1 MLTQE
6 QLEEYKKYGVLVIE
20 NILTDEEVELA
31 RHGLH
36 QQLLGLGIDHDKVL
50 MGEQKLEE
58 GVRLK
63 STASKIMYSKWK
75 MNVCLHEKVYNMMK
89 ELIMATCGKP
99 GFEHPFGPFD
109 DLLALIDRVCW
120 RLPDIIRS
128 EGGLSLHLDRNP
140 SDPYGSLKCFRP
152 IQAFVTLTDH
162 YGAEY
167 GGLKVVKG
175 FHKEIDDYFKN
186 EKIVEAGPFYRMH
199 SKSHYALDKRLE
211 SVIAP
216 KGSLVCWDNR
226 LPHATSNVLA
236 GSDTRE
242 VVYVG
247 WLPNV
252 SLNKKYCQEQLSLI
266 RKDTFDKNWIDTDFS
281 VKQLQML
288 GIEDPSL
295 TVSKIRL

>member
-6 QLEEYKKYGVLVIE
+6 QLEEYNRYGVLVIE
-20 NILTDEEVELA
+20 NILTDDEVETA
-31 RHGLH
+31 RNGLH
-36 QQLLGLGIDHDKVL
+36 DQLLGLGIDHYKVL

-63 STASKIMYSKWK
+63 SSASKIMYSKWK
-75 MNVCLHEKVYNMMK
+75 MDICLHEKVYGTMR
-89 ELIMATCGKP
+89 ELILATYGGAK
-99 GFEHPFGPFD
+99 GFEQPFGPFD
-109 DLLALIDRVCW
+109 DIRALIDRVCW
-120 RLPDIIRS
+120 RLPDIIRN
-128 EGGLSLHLDRNP
+128 EGGLQLHLDRNP

-162 YGAEY
+162 FGSDY

-175 FHKEIDDYFKN
+175 FHNEIDEYFKN
-186 EKIVEAGPFYRMH
+186 EKFIEAGPFFRMH
-199 SKSHYALDKRLE
+199 SKSYSALEKRLE

-226 LPHATSNVLA
+226 IPHATSNILA

-247 WLPNV
+247 WLPNIP
-252 SLNKKYCQEQLSLI
+252 LNEKYCQEQLISI
-266 RKDTFDKNWIDTDFS
+266 RKDTFDKNWIESDFTE
-281 VKQLQML
+281 KQLQML
-288 GIEDPSL
+288 GL
-295 TVSKIRL
+295 